1 MATRN
6 LSLEYAE
13 LRSAHRSNY
22 PRGSEGLQPPPD
34 AANPSTSISVGESP
48 PWVAYK
54 DVIRQDVDALKESLH
69 LLHNLHT
76 ARLRINFD
84 PESVHA
90 QDQEIERVVDSITA
104 TLRRCE
110 GNIKRI
116 ALAGGDPRKLQQQDR
131 QVMMNAMRAMA
142 IELNMQS
149 KTFRHAQKQF
159 LDSHTTQQHSAA
171 HHTAHAQHALTR
183 GGQQPR
189 PVTHLAFL
197 P

>member
-13 LRSAHRSNY
+13 LRSLHRSNY

-34 AANPSTSISVGESP
+34 ASTPGATSVTVISAP
-48 PWVAYK
+48 PWVEYK
-54 DVIRQDVDALKESLH
+54 DLIRQDIDQLKESLH
-69 LLHNLHT
+69 LLQNLHT

-84 PESVHA
+84 ADSVKA
-90 QDQEIERVVDSITA
+90 QDAEIERVVDSITA
-104 TLRRCE
+104 ALRRCE

-116 ALAGGDPRKLQQQDR
+116 AMAGGDPRKLQQQDR

-142 IELNMQS
+142 MDLNAQS

-159 LDSHTTQQHSAA
+159 LDSQTTHQHT
-171 HHTAHAQHALTR
+171 HTALNHHLTLSH
-183 GGQQPR
+183 
-189 PVTHLAFL
+189 THR
-197 P
+197 